1 VAGPASPA
9 HREIVSYLAADW
21 SSVKRQLDQQ
31 DRRVELYQERSNP
44 RLADFTAFDLEAW
57 WGRKLYLSL
66 TTGV

>member
-1 VAGPASPA
+1 MAGPASSA

-44 RLADFTAFDLEAW
+44 RLAGLGSE
-57 WGRKLYLSL
+57 GN
-66 TTGV
+66 GHQN

>member
-1 VAGPASPA
+1 MACRPSPEPEVAGPASPA

-44 RLADFTAFDLEAW
+44 RLAGLGKERN
-57 WGRKLYLSL
+57 GHQN
-66 TTGV
+66 

>member
-1 VAGPASPA
+1 MACRPSPEPEVAGPASSA

-44 RLADFTAFDLEAW
+44 RLAGLGSE
-57 WGRKLYLSL
+57 GN
-66 TTGV
+66 GHQN